1 MSIIWPWAARRV
13 VEAYKADAD
22 RLAAMN
28 SRLEQ
33 KLKEVELRSRIF
45 KVEIERLEN
54 TIKGGHFR
62 NPKTGRL
69 GRKGERFK

>member
-1 MSIIWPWAARRV
+1 MNIIWPWAARKAV
-13 VEAYKADAD
+13 DAHKADAD

-28 SRLEQ
+28 SRLEI
-33 KLKEVELRSRIF
+33 KLKEVELHQRILRS
-45 KVEIERLEN
+45 ELERLQDLLQ
-54 TIKGGHFR
+54 KAHFR